1 VVSLLINELLQRGE
15 KGGFGFLYTGRI
27 RYNLQFLRAVLEI
40 FYVDIVIPTSES
52 NCAYSSLRSASNS
65 PFFLKV
71 WRSESIMDRLVCDM
85 GRSEGFN
92 LLRGGITSANT
103 CSSPSRER
111 LRSTAAM
118 LKKLIQERMC
128 RVICEGDVGVTELA
142 TDIWPQGGARILR
155 KARRGFAKSVP
166 HRSLGVASPHLD
178 VISKHSLSFICPLK
192 VPLGSQLDILLGINS
207 SVT

>member
-1 VVSLLINELLQRGE
+1 MVH
-15 KGGFGFLYTGRI
+15 
-27 RYNLQFLRAVLEI
+27 
-40 FYVDIVIPTSES
+40 TSES

-92 LLRGGITSANT
+92 LLRGGITSTNT
-103 CSSPSRER
+103 CPSPSRER

-128 RVICEGDVGVTELA
+128 RVLCEGDAGVTKLA
-142 TDIWPQGGARILR
+142 TDIWARAGQGFSERPGE
-155 KARRGFAKSVP
+155 GFAKSIP
-166 HRSLGVASPHLD
+166 HRSLGEASPHLD
-178 VISKHSLSFICPLK
+178 AISKHTLPFICFLK

>member
-1 VVSLLINELLQRGE
+1 M
-15 KGGFGFLYTGRI
+15 
-27 RYNLQFLRAVLEI
+27 
-40 FYVDIVIPTSES
+40 DIVIHTSES

-118 LKKLIQERMC
+118 PKRMIQERMC
-128 RVICEGDVGVTELA
+128 RVICEGDAGVTELA

-155 KARRGFAKSVP
+155 KAGQRFAKSYQL
-166 HRSLGVASPHLD
+166 RQYSRFSLYKLTNCLTTTAENTT
-178 VISKHSLSFICPLK
+178 KSLSIREATPIFCK
-192 VPLGSQLDILLGINS
+192 Y
-207 SVT
+207 